1 MPTAYSC
8 RQILMAETIRIV
20 ASSGSKTLRFWC
32 KRQERGIFGVST
44 PLDEAGAHAEH

>member
-1 MPTAYSC
+1 MLTTS
-8 RQILMAETIRIV
+8 
-20 ASSGSKTLRFWC
+20 ASGEDYQTVVDAGLSIEKSDRFWC